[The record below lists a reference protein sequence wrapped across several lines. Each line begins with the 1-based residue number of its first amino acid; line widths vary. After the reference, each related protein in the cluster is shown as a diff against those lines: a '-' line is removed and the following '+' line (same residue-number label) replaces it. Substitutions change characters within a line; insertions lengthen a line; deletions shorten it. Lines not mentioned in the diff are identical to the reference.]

1 MPPNAKGGKGYKKGK
16 HSKEEE
22 KFPEWDPKEGQML
35 GRVLRKLGD
44 RRFRIFCNDS
54 KERICKCV
62 GSMRK
67 SEWVEEGG
75 VVIVAIREIS
85 NAMSSNSQSSHELIG
100 DVLQVV
106 SKGFYG
112 KLKKTEGINPLL
124 FTNIEQQDM
133 KDVYEKVKMFEAGLK
148 IEDDV
153 FDYSES
159 EDEEEDEGDSDD
171 SDKNLTSAEKKDK
184 ERRKR
189 EEKAKKRDQ
198 KIADARNKKNS
209 AEVDDKFIDAI

>member
-1 MPPNAKGGKGYKKGK
+1 MPNAKGGKGYKKGK
-16 HSKEEE
+16 HTKEEE
-22 KFPEWDPKEGQML
+22 AFPEWNAKEGQML

-75 VVIVAIREIS
+75 VVILSTRAIT
-85 NAMSSNSQSSHELIG
+85 NAASSNSESKHELIG
-100 DVLQVV
+100 DILQVV

-112 KLKKTEGINPLL
+112 KLKKMEGINPLL

-159 EDEEEDEGDSDD
+159 EDEEDEGEGSDSDED
-171 SDKNLTSAEKKDK
+171 LNSAEKKEKD
-184 ERRKR
+184 RRKR

-198 KIADARNKKNS
+198 KIAEARNKKNN

>member
-1 MPPNAKGGKGYKKGK
+1 
-16 HSKEEE
+16 
-22 KFPEWDPKEGQML
+22 ML

-75 VVIVAIREIS
+75 VVIVAARAIS
-85 NAMSSNSQSSHELIG
+85 NAMSSNTDSKHEPIG
-100 DVLQVV
+100 DITQVV

-112 KLKKTEGINPLL
+112 KLKKMAGVNPLL

-133 KDVYEKVKMFEAGLK
+133 KEVYEKVKMIEAGMK

-159 EDEEEDEGDSDD
+159 EDEEGEEDSDEEL
-171 SDKNLTSAEKKDK
+171 NSAEKKEK
-184 ERRKR
+184 ARQAR
-189 EEKAKKRDQ
+189 EEKQKKRDQ
-198 KIADARNKKNS
+198 KIAKARDAKNT